1 MASIADPNMNAASRL
16 DIRCITVAHLE
27 TQANLV
33 KMSIKML
40 KL

>member
-1 MASIADPNMNAASRL
+1 MASIADPNMNAATRL
-16 DIRCITVAHLE
+16 NVRCIIVAHLE

-33 KMSIKML
+33 KMSIKLL